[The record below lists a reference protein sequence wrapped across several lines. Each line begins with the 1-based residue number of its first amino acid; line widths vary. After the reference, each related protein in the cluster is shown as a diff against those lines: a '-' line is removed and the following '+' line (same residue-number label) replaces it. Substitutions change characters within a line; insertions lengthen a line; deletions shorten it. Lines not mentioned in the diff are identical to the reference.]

1 MPPGTYMEKNK
12 IPDIVVARLP
22 RYLQVLQHM
31 QQEKHLTTNSKE
43 LGDRLGISAAQIRKD
58 LSQFGEFGKQ
68 GTGYSVP
75 FLINTLQSIL
85 NVTTAWNM
93 VVVGAGDLGHA
104 LARYQGFTNRGFQVS
119 MVFDN
124 DPKII
129 GKQIGPFIVQDSA
142 EMVEKV
148 RAAGIQVA
156 MLTVPASSAQKVAEE
171 LVKSGVKAILS
182 YAPIV
187 LNLPA
192 YVQVQYIDPILQLQH
207 MTYYL

>member
-1 MPPGTYMEKNK
+1 MEKNK

-187 LNLPA
+187 LNLPPNI
-192 YVQVQYIDPILQLQH
+192 QVQYIDPILQLQH

>member
-1 MPPGTYMEKNK
+1 MEKNK